1 MRWDCEI
8 IVRKGIKIVDMIDN
22 KAKQILETT
31 FRDAL
36 EMLGLPPLPYTFCYE
51 KIGQRFQTMD
61 NAEEVDNVN
70 RIVYI
75 NEDWA
80 NKMVKVFEYDLF
92 YMMAHEARHVYQE
105 IIIQQFH
112 RRQPTKENEALIVSW
127 IDNKQNYIRNEGGV
141 TVKPYHRQ
149 PLEVDADA
157 FANFYVLAKEMGE
170 ARVPDDSDELVSQRL
185 KEIGAQYGVRISE

>member
-1 MRWDCEI
+1 
-8 IVRKGIKIVDMIDN
+8 MIDN
-22 KAKQILETT
+22 KAKKILENT

-36 EMLGLPPLPYTFCYE
+36 GMLKLPPLPYTLCYE
-51 KIGQRFQTMD
+51 KIGQRFQTME

-70 RIVYI
+70 HIVYI

-80 NKMVKVFEYDLF
+80 NQMVKVFEYDLY

-112 RRQPTKENEALIVSW
+112 KRQPAKENEALIVSW
-127 IDNKQNYIRNEGGV
+127 IDNKQNYIRNEGGA
-141 TVKPYHRQ
+141 TERPYHRQ

-157 FANFYVLAKEMGE
+157 FANFYVLAKGIGV
-170 ARVPDDSDELVSQRL
+170 ARVPEDSDELVTQRL
-185 KEIGAQYGVRISE
+185 KEIGAQFGVRISE

>member
-1 MRWDCEI
+1 
-8 IVRKGIKIVDMIDN
+8 MIDK

-31 FRDAL
+31 FQDAIS
-36 EMLGLPPLPYTFCYE
+36 MLGLPPIPYTFCYE
-51 KIGQRFQTMD
+51 KIGRRFQTMD

-80 NKMVKVFEYDLF
+80 NQMVKVFEYDLH

-105 IIIQQFH
+105 IVIRMFQNGQSV
-112 RRQPTKENEALIVSW
+112 KEPAALIVSW
-127 IDNKQNYIRNEGGV
+127 INNKQHYVRNQGGA
-141 TVKPYHRQ
+141 TVRPYHCQ

-157 FANFYVLAKEMGE
+157 FANFYVLAKGIGQ
-170 ARVPDDSDELVSQRL
+170 ARIPEDLDELVTQRL
-185 KEIGAQYGVRISE
+185 KEIAAQYNVIIK